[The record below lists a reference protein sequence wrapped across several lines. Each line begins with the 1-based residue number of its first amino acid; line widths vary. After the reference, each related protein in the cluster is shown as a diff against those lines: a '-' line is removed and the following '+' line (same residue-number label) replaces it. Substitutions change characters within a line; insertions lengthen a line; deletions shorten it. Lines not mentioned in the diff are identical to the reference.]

1 MKIHDINSVLAVQLS
16 KTTAMHQF
24 KTAKFFE
31 HRLENLRDFL
41 AEAHNDPDFA
51 ILDATGRPH
60 ASDYD
65 RRCIAFAVAFGDRE
79 AAGKWAYFVAGQVY
93 SAFSLENGGTER
105 SIRSKLNPTA
115 VGTRLGEL
123 HRAGMD
129 YSYARLIL
137 SESQLSSA
145 LTEAWREGVPFEY
158 LNAFLEHDTVAS
170 NAIEVA
176 RQSFKDG
183 MPLEYGLA
191 LMA

>member
-41 AEAHNDPDFA
+41 ADAHNDPDYT
-51 ILDATGRPH
+51 ILDENGRPH
-60 ASDYD
+60 ANDYV
-65 RRCIAFAVAFGDRE
+65 RRCIAFALAFGDRE

-105 SIRSKLNPTA
+105 SVRFKLNPTA

-123 HRAGMD
+123 HRAGMG
-129 YSYARLIL
+129 YPYARLIL
-137 SESQLSSA
+137 TSSQLSGA
-145 LTEAWREGVPFEY
+145 VTEAWREGVPFEY
-158 LNAFLEHDTVAS
+158 LNAFLEHEVVGG
-170 NAIEVA
+170 NAVEAA

-183 MPLEYGLA
+183 LPLEYGLA